1 MTCPASVLPWIHP
14 ALHFSCPASKMS
26 CLRPVLRPSCNE
38 SDLQSIACVLSFNS
52 HILLQNCIWPVLP
65 QFCPA
70 SHLSCILTL
79 LPLTFPASILSCI
92 LPALAF
98 DLSWICPVLHLSC
111 PASPCLAS
119 IRFVL
124 HPSGPLSYCT
134 ALHPFYIWSVLHQF
148 CPGFILSCIRPVL
161 VQHPSYPASTL
172 SCIRPVLHLICPVSD
187 MSCLSFTV
195 LYCRFEDE
203 CRHHFWNFSKSF
215 SSRVMMSL

>member
-1 MTCPASVLPWIHP
+1 MCPFLQLTYPAPELHLTCPASVLSCISPVLHP
-14 ALHFSCPASKMS
+14 YCTAIDLS
-26 CLRPVLRPSCNE
+26 CLNPVLH
-38 SDLQSIACVLSFNS
+38 LACVAFN
-52 HILLQNCIWPVLP
+52 
-65 QFCPA
+65 
-70 SHLSCILTL
+70 
-79 LPLTFPASILSCI
+79 
-92 LPALAF
+92 
-98 DLSWICPVLHLSC
+98 LSWICPVLHLSC

-172 SCIRPVLHLICPVSD
+172 SCIRPVLHLICPVFD
-187 MSCLSFTV
+187 MSCIRPV
-195 LYCRFEDE
+195 LHPACPLPSCMYCRFEDE

-215 SSRVMMSL
+215 SSRIMKSLWQKLSKCIPIDGDNQMEN